1 MTSAIYFSSF
11 VLFMTM
17 VIHLSD
23 IRWPKDIKIGMNSMF
38 VTGEVIKD
46 CEIVHWCLMMKKHIS
61 LTLLNAYTS
70 LASYSMFLL
79 GGGSY
84 IHFRI
89 FLIFRYR
96 NKSWPKR
103 EGAGGWCEK
112 ENRWRYFYRVRFT
125 CVIKV
130 GNNRIALR
138 HRFHRFR
145 I

>member
-23 IRWPKDIKIGMNSMF
+23 IRWPKDIKIGTNSMF

-61 LTLLNAYTS
+61 LTLLNAYITGLLFYVFTGRRFIHS
-70 LASYSMFLL
+70 FQNFSYFPL
-79 GGGSY
+79 
-84 IHFRI
+84 
-89 FLIFRYR
+89 
-96 NKSWPKR
+96 PKQIVA
-103 EGAGGWCEK
+103 EKGGAGGWCEK